1 MSGFAKQL
9 YLFVLFTVL
18 ILIVEGCLI
27 SQRTYEEKS
36 RARASMAFDELKSE
50 EGEKNTAY
58 SNDDDN
64 QRKYSDLIKVEKNK
78 NLHVKQ
84 GKRPGW
90 INKESELY
98 PFSMYLTGVGYSSD
112 RQLAEN
118 NARSEIARIFYSNIR
133 SRTSIF
139 QEYLQTTSESK
150 EKVTEQFDIE
160 KITRVSTRKVLS
172 GVRIARVFKQTKP
185 DNVFYALAVLD
196 REQSAMILK
205 YKIQELDIEIKRLI
219 HNAEKEEDKLSK
231 IKILKEVIQQYI
243 LREAYDAEFRIVN
256 KSGKG
261 ISSDI
266 DFNEIKN
273 CLTAIL
279 LRDFLIFL
287 SVKGNRAAEIHEALI
302 EGLNRHGF
310 SISEDFNKASVVIRG
325 NVEIRPVE
333 FGTQEWKYVRWRVGF
348 DLIDRKGGAIF
359 GSVSKT
365 GRDGHI
371 SLPQAEN
378 RAVFKVKKILT
389 VDIADDITKYI
400 FSQQVR

>member
-1 MSGFAKQL
+1 MNEFSKQL
-9 YLFVLFTVL
+9 YLAVLFTVL
-18 ILIVEGCLI
+18 VFMVEGCLI
-27 SQRTYEEKS
+27 KQRTYEEKS
-36 RARASMAFDELKSE
+36 RARASVAFDELKAE
-50 EGEKNTAY
+50 EGKKNTAY
-58 SNDDDN
+58 SNEDN
-64 QRKYSDLIKVEKNK
+64 QKRYSDPIEVEKNK

-84 GKRPGW
+84 RKRPVW
-90 INKESELY
+90 INKESEHY
-98 PFSMYLTGVGYSSD
+98 PSSMYLTGVGYSSD
-112 RQLAEN
+112 RQSAED
-118 NARSEIARIFYSNIR
+118 NARSEIARIFYSNIH
-133 SRTSIF
+133 SRTNTF

-150 EKVTEQFDIE
+150 EKVTERFDIE

-172 GVRIARVFKQTKP
+172 GVRIAQVFKQTKP
-185 DNVFYALAVLD
+185 DNIFYALAVLD
-196 REQSAMILK
+196 RKRSAMILK
-205 YKIQELDIEIKRLI
+205 YKIQELDIEISRLI
-219 HNAEKEEDKLSK
+219 HNAETEEDKLSK

-279 LRDFLIFL
+279 LRDFLVFL
-287 SVKGNRAAEIHEALI
+287 SVKGDRAAEINEALI

-310 SISEDFNKASVVIRG
+310 SISEDFNKASVVVRG
-325 NVEIRPVE
+325 NIEIRPVE
-333 FGTQEWKYVRWRVGF
+333 FGVQEWKYVRWKVYF
-348 DLIDRKGGAIF
+348 DLIDQKGGAIF

-365 GRDGHI
+365 GRYGHI
-371 SLPQAEN
+371 SLPQAED
-378 RAVFKVKKILT
+378 RAVLKVKKILT